1 MKDRIKEFLK
11 LENKSSAQ
19 FADEIGVQPS
29 SISHIVSG
37 RNNPSLDFV
46 MKMLTKYPALST
58 DWLLFGKGQMYR
70 EPQLHDLFDA
80 GENNEND
87 ERIVMPKNKH
97 DANFRS
103 LNTGNVTESAT
114 NRKERK
120 TESGANKAK
129 RIICFFNDDT
139 FREYF
144 PGDE

>member
-1 MKDRIKEFLK
+1 MKERIKEFLK
-11 LENKSSAQ
+11 VENKSSAQ

-70 EPQLHDLFDA
+70 EQQLNDLFDA
-80 GENNEND
+80 GAND
-87 ERIVMPKNKH
+87 ENGGRIVMPKNKQ
-97 DANFRS
+97 DGNFS
-103 LNTGNVTESAT
+103 TMNTMDVTESV